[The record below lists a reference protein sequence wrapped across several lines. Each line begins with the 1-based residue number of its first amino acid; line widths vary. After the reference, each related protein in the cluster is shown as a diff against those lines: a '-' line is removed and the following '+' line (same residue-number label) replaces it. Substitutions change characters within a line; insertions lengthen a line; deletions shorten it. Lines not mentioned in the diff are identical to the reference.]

1 MMLEVRR
8 RLRQRGVLG
17 INRRNAEYV
26 RLLNPRRLY
35 PLVDDKLR
43 TKELAIAAGM
53 PVPELYAVVTTQH
66 GIRDLPEVLE
76 GREQFVVKPAHG
88 SGGNGILIITGRRGE
103 LYRKSSGAMM
113 DWGELDHHVS
123 SALSGLYSLGGQ
135 RDRVLVEYFVRSEP
149 VLEKISYRGVPDIR
163 LIVYR
168 GYPVMAMIR
177 LPTHLSDG
185 KANLHLGAVG
195 VGIDLSKGVTLKG
208 VQGVEVVESHPDT
221 GNRLAG
227 LELPHWDRIL
237 EMSAKCF
244 EMTGLGYLGTDI
256 VLDEKLGP
264 LILELNARPGLAIQI
279 ANNSGLRTR
288 LELIDQHAGPSD
300 SLEDRLA
307 FSRQHFAA
315 QEATLPSAARTS
327 LGPPERTSG
336 TIRALRP

>member
-1 MMLEVRR
+1 MLEVRR
-8 RLRQRGVLG
+8 RLRERGVLG

-26 RLLNPRRLY
+26 RLWNPRRLY

-53 PVPELYAVVTTQH
+53 PVPELYAVVSAQH
-66 GIRDLPEVLE
+66 DIRDLQEALKD
-76 GREQFVVKPAHG
+76 REQFVVKPARG

-103 LYRKSSGAMM
+103 LYRKSSGAVME
-113 DWGELDHHVS
+113 WVELDHHIS
-123 SALSGLYSLGGQ
+123 NALSGLYSLGGQ
-135 RDRVLVEYFVRSEP
+135 RDRVLVEYFVQSEP
-149 VLEKISYRGVPDIR
+149 ELEKISYRGVPDIR

-195 VGIDLSKGVTLKG
+195 VGIDLAKGVTLRG
-208 VQGVEVVESHPDT
+208 VQGIEIVESHPDT

-227 LELPHWDRIL
+227 LVIPHWDEIL
-237 EMSAKCF
+237 KMAAECF
-244 EMTGLGYLGTDI
+244 EMTGLGYLGVDL
-256 VLDEKLGP
+256 VLDEKHGP

-279 ANNSGLRTR
+279 ANGSGLHSR
-288 LELIDQHAGPSD
+288 LELIDAHADPSD
-300 SLEDRLA
+300 SPEDRLA

-315 QEATLPSAARTS
+315 
-327 LGPPERTSG
+327 
-336 TIRALRP
+336 